1 MPNTY
6 YFGSYVLSTK
16 EDANQESRYDSSLSE
31 LFLVLIY
38 SSKC

>member
-1 MPNTY
+1 MSNTY

-16 EDANQESRYDSSLSE
+16 EDTNQEPMYDSSLSE